1 MEKLNPWEIIIMSWI
16 LWTIAGIYILYKIF
30 PSKENKG
37 KLDKDVSDRLS
48 RDDRSNSSSLYDI
61 HSRASKSKPPKNKH
75 RNKAEWH
82 MPGTTQAI
90 GPLALTK
97 GFYYYGEHLPSSR
110 GYYGSEASLIN
121 PKLNAHWKSPDTEG
135 KNLSYWPEYSEISP
149 FSRAAYLNWLAS
161 ERDDP
166 DTYIGYVFLYFYGLE
181 RRLLVDKVSDSERSL
196 LIEELYRLLSVYG
209 KNNSFKRYCSDLI
222 DFVLLTQSKDD
233 TFPPTKYLQGRSI
246 TNVFKYSLA
255 KTVDAGKPINIEL
268 ALAWV
273 KGSRERK
280 LKIAARRCEKEF
292 DSLFTQAYQE
302 KYGKGIIVKPNKT
315 KLQISY
321 HPASPSIGYVDA
333 ITLNL
338 PNPSIL
344 KGPFNKLYSI
354 AEECTEKLA
363 GYSRFISKPE
373 HNRDSLTAISK
384 LPAEAQHAVKSRK
397 FNLFKAFLDDQFNRN
412 RHEVPIEGILKVW
425 GDDKPDKFNKS
436 ESEQLASLVEMAGY
450 GMAPD
455 IRYHHAKPEMEGS
468 ISLFKGGHGQD
479 FQPSHSYNQLGTIL
493 RLGAMVATVDN
504 HIHDNEVH
512 MLESLVE
519 KNKLLKPIEVGS
531 LKAYLHWRLQSS
543 KSVAGLKAKLDQLS
557 AREKEGISKILLN
570 VARADSKIENSEIKE
585 LEKLYKKLGL
595 DKELVVRELHH
606 SASTSANQP
615 ERATKETEV
624 TKPGTGQRGTVIN
637 EELLKIHESE
647 TSSVKKILENIF
659 VEDDEDEVESAP
671 EPAESSSTNILNLLS
686 EKHQELYKQ
695 LIQKEEWPQKEL
707 VELCS
712 KLDLMPDGALE
723 VLNDWAYDNLDA
735 PLIDEGDPVYI
746 DLELVEEIQSL

>member
-1 MEKLNPWEIIIMSWI
+1 MSWI
-16 LWTIAGIYILYKIF
+16 LWTIAGIYILHKLF
-30 PSKENKG
+30 PGEKNKG
-37 KLDKDVSDRLS
+37 RLDKDFSARN
-48 RDDRSNSSSLYDI
+48 SNSLYDI
-61 HSRASKSKPPKNKH
+61 HSRAN
-75 RNKAEWH
+75 RNKPSRAKHKKKIAEWYKA
-82 MPGTTQAI
+82 GRDQAI
-90 GPLALTK
+90 GPLVLK
-97 GFYYYGEHLPSSR
+97 GGFYYFGEQLPSSR
-110 GYYGSEASLIN
+110 GYYRSDASLIN
-121 PKLNAHWKSPDTEG
+121 PKLKIHWKKPDVEG
-135 KNLSYWPEYSEISP
+135 NNLGYWPEYSEISP
-149 FSRAAYLNWLAS
+149 SSRAAYLNWLAS

-166 DTYIGYVFLYFYGLE
+166 DTYIGYVFLYFYGFE
-181 RRLLVDKVSDSERSL
+181 RRLLVDKVSDGERSL
-196 LIEELYRLLSVYG
+196 LIEELYRLLNVYG
-209 KNNSFKRYCSDLI
+209 KNNSFKRYCSGLI
-222 DFVLLTQSKDD
+222 DFILLTQSKDD
-233 TFPPTKYLQGRSI
+233 TFSSAKYLQGRSI

-255 KTVDAGKPINIEL
+255 KTVDAGKPISVEL

-292 DSLFTQAYQE
+292 DSLFTQAYQA
-302 KYGKGIIVKPNKT
+302 KYGEGITVKPNKT

-321 HPASPSIGYVDA
+321 HPASPSIGYIDP

-338 PNPSIL
+338 PDPSIL

-373 HNRDSLTAISK
+373 HSRDSLAAISR
-384 LPAEAQHAVKSRK
+384 LPAEAKQAVESRK

-412 RHEVPIEGILKVW
+412 QYEVPIEGILKIW
-425 GDDKPDKFNKS
+425 GDDKPEKFNKS
-436 ESEQLASLVEMAGY
+436 ESEQLAGLVEMSGY

-455 IRYHHAKPEMEGS
+455 IRYHHAKPELDGN
-468 ISLFKGGHGQD
+468 ITLFKEGHGPD

-512 MLESLVE
+512 VLESLID
-519 KNKLLKPIEVGS
+519 KDKLLTPTEVSS
-531 LKAYLHWRLQSS
+531 LKAYLHWRLQAS

-557 AREKEGISKILLN
+557 SREKEGISKILLN
-570 VARADSKIENSEIKE
+570 VARADSKIESSEIKE

-615 ERATKETEV
+615 ERGTKEAEV
-624 TKPGTGQRGTVIN
+624 SKATSGQRDAVIN

-647 TSSVKKILENIF
+647 TSSVKKILEDIF
-659 VEDDEDEVESAP
+659 VEDDEDEIETPP
-671 EPAESSSTNILNLLS
+671 EPSESSSTNILNLLS

-695 LIQKEEWPQKEL
+695 LIQKEEWPQNEL

-723 VLNDWAYDNLDA
+723 VLNDWAYDNVDA
-735 PLIDEGDPVYI
+735 PLIDEGDPTYI